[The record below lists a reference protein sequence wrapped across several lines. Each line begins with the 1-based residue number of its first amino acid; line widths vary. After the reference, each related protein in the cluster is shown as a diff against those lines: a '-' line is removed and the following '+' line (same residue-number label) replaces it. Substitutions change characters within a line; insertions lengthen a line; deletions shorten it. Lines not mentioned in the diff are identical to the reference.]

1 MKGEKKKKKTLRFL
15 LVSVEANGG
24 TCVVSGDELRHE
36 EQTRE
41 GWGGGRRRGF
51 YSESITDETQR
62 E

>member
-1 MKGEKKKKKTLRFL
+1 MKGEKKKKKKTLRFL

-41 GWGGGRRRGF
+41 GGRSRKEEGAF
-51 YSESITDETQR
+51 TLKV
-62 E
+62 

>member
-1 MKGEKKKKKTLRFL
+1 MKGEKKKKTLRFL

-41 GWGGGRRRGF
+41 GGEEEGGGAF
-51 YSESITDETQR
+51 TLKV
-62 E
+62 